1 MCFTYLNRMLTWSA
15 LYMVTCLYFSK
26 CDILKGEQFTIQPGV
41 WFPHHKSHVT
51 LIYFFEILS
60 TYVYIFFQLW
70 LCKYLVI
77 SVTVIYILSFK
88 WAVVEEILSCT
99 FPWCWPCPR
108 SVLSY
113 SQGPTRILAKGSWH
127 YHPRFC

>member
-1 MCFTYLNRMLTWSA
+1 MCFTYLSRMLTWSE
-15 LYMVTCLYFSK
+15 LYMVTCLYFYK
-26 CDILKGEQFTIQPGV
+26 CDVLKGEQFTVQLGV

-77 SVTVIYILSFK
+77 SVTGIYILSSK
-88 WAVVEEILSCT
+88 WAVVEGILPCT
-99 FPWCWPCPR
+99 FPWCWPCPK
-108 SVLSY
+108 SILLY

-127 YHPRFC
+127 YHPSFY